1 MLRLL
6 ALVLLLANGLYF
18 AWGNGLLLAYGLGPA
33 QQGEPQHMAQQIAP
47 ASIKLLKPEEFKQLE
62 EQVKAERE
70 PKECMEAGPFDA
82 TQAAVLRQSLADA
95 LPAAV
100 WALEEVHIVPRWIV
114 YLGKYAN
121 AEALAK
127 KRVEIAAMN
136 LSLEPLE
143 NPALEP
149 GLSLGGYGTKAEADA
164 ALVRLS
170 ARGLHT
176 AHVLQER
183 AESTGFQLKLPV
195 VGVALKPKLDEIR
208 AMLGGKPLAPCAK

>member
-82 TQAAVLRQSLADA
+82 AQAAVLRQSLADA

-149 GLSLGGYGTKAEADA
+149 GLVWIRSLERTG
-164 ALVRLS
+164 
-170 ARGLHT
+170 RGLWRLVPRRPGGG
-176 AHVLQER
+176 ADQSDFPYLQNER
-183 AESTGFQLKLPV
+183 H
-195 VGVALKPKLDEIR
+195 
-208 AMLGGKPLAPCAK
+208 